1 MTPLSQRNP
10 LWGNKYLGFSNTY
23 IRDYGCTITG
33 LSMILGTT
41 PDVVNDR
48 LKAVN
53 GFANGNLVIWSKI
66 PEAFPG
72 ISQRRIWTYN
82 NDDVKNNVPNVM
94 VEVPPNAIGGVS
106 GKHWVVFIGN
116 QECLDPWTGSKRPT
130 NDFLKYGDATG
141 YCVIGGKWEQ
151 PSSEP
156 MATITQK
163 ELDEIRK
170 ARDQHFN
177 DLQAELAKN
186 TELQQKL
193 QECLN
198 KPPTEVI
205 KEVEKIEYV
214 YKDKIVE
221 KIVLAP
227 ELKKLSFSKKL
238 SLLFS

>member
-10 LWGNKYLGFSNTY
+10 VWGNKYLGFSNTY
-23 IRDYGCTITG
+23 VRDFGCVITS

-48 LKAVN
+48 LKAVQ

-72 ISQRRIWTYN
+72 ISQRRVWSYN

-106 GKHWVVFIGN
+106 GKHWEVFIGN
-116 QECLDPWTGSKRPT
+116 QECLDPCKGSKRPA
-130 NDFLKYGDATG
+130 NDFLKYGDATV
-141 YCVIGGKWEQ
+141 YCVSGGKWEQ

-163 ELDEIRK
+163 ELDSIIK
-170 ARDQHFN
+170 ARNAHWDALQAKISELNVLEN
-177 DLQAELAKN
+177 DLKAKDDQIQHLDN
-186 TELQQKL
+186 ENASISSQLIN
-193 QECLN
+193 CLN
-198 KPPTEVI
+198 KPPVI
-205 KEVEKIEYV
+205 
-214 YKDKIVE
+214 
-221 KIVLAP
+221 
-227 ELKKLSFSKKL
+227 
-238 SLLFS
+238 